1 MQTSENSPK
10 PPSHLSKPAKKW
22 WKAVVEDY
30 DLDAHHIHLLRLAAE
45 ALDRG
50 TQAREII
57 DRDGMTFT
65 DRFGCPR
72 ARPEVAV
79 ERDSRIAFARLVRE
93 LAIDAPAPDAPRPP
107 RTADYAGRR

>member
-1 MQTSENSPK
+1 MENSPK
-10 PPSHLSKPAKKW
+10 PPSHLSKAAKKW
-22 WKAVVEDY
+22 WKQVVADY
-30 DLDAHHIHLLRLAAE
+30 DLDAHHIHLLQLACQ

-50 TQAREII
+50 TAAREVI
-57 DRDGMTFT
+57 DSDGMTYT

-93 LAIDAPAPDAPRPP
+93 LAIDAPTPEAPRMP
-107 RTADYAGRR
+107 RTADYGARR